1 MPRRSIQPVRD
12 ESGAPQTGPPDP
24 AADLPLEIGH
34 AEMDAAY
41 RAGHAVS
48 LGRAIPWLAR
58 YRDAWWVA
66 YEGGWLHINDE
77 LAEADLDNLAVR
89 LTRAEAVAT
98 RDATIRRA
106 YRAGSSDDR
115 HEDGPWGH

>member
-1 MPRRSIQPVRD
+1 MPKRPGEAVTEDVGTSQ
-12 ESGAPQTGPPDP
+12 AGPSDP
-24 AADLPLEIGH
+24 AADLPVEISH

-48 LGRAIPWLAR
+48 LGRAIPWLAC
-58 YRDAWWVA
+58 YLDAWWVA
-66 YEGGWLHINDE
+66 YEGGWLRVNDKA
-77 LAEADLDNLAVR
+77 AEADLDHLASR

-106 YRAGSSDDR
+106 YLLGIGDGRR
-115 HEDGPWGH
+115 EDGPWRD